1 MKREAAFIGAGNMG
15 GALLE
20 RVCQVIDPAQ
30 VAVYRPNRQAGQAQC
45 VRLGCALV
53 SSGAEA
59 VREAKYIFLC
69 VKPQVLPQV
78 LSGLLPAL
86 SENQAS
92 GGKPVLVSIAAGVT
106 LEKLSGILEAGGLD
120 LPVVRVMPNT
130 PAAIGQGV
138 LLVAPDETVSED
150 DLGELERLLS
160 ACGLLERVTQREL
173 DLGMSIA
180 GCGPAF
186 VYLFIE
192 ALADG
197 GVQLGLPR
205 VKAQTWAAQMVAG
218 AAGMVLQTGKHPG
231 VLKDEVCS
239 PGGTT
244 IAGVA
249 ELEKRAFRSAAA
261 QAVVAAYEKNSK
273 LSK

>member
-1 MKREAAFIGAGNMG
+1 MKYEAAFIGAGNMG

-20 RVCQVIDPAQ
+20 RVCQVTDPAR
-30 VAVYRPNRQAGQAQC
+30 VAVYRPDRQAGQAQC
-45 VRLGCALV
+45 TRLGCALA

-59 VREAKYIFLC
+59 VRAAKYIFLC

-78 LSGLLPAL
+78 LADLLPAL
-86 SENQAS
+86 RENQAA
-92 GGKPVLVSIAAGVT
+92 GDKPVLVSIAAGVT
-106 LEKLSGILEAGGLD
+106 LEKLSGILQAGGLD

-138 LLVAPDETVSED
+138 LLLAPAETVSED
-150 DLGELERLLS
+150 DLGGLERLLS
-160 ACGLLERVTQREL
+160 TCGLLERVTEREL
-173 DLGMSIA
+173 DLGSTIA

-205 VKAQTWAAQMVAG
+205 AKAQTWAAQMVAG

-231 VLKDEVCS
+231 QLKDEVCS

>member
-1 MKREAAFIGAGNMG
+1 MRYEAAFIGAGNMG

-20 RVCQVIDPAQ
+20 RVCQAIDPAC

-45 VRLGCALV
+45 ARLGCALA
-53 SSGAEA
+53 SSGADA

-78 LSGLLPAL
+78 LSDLLPAL
-86 SENQAS
+86 SENQAA
-92 GGKPVLVSIAAGVT
+92 GGRPVLVSIAAGVP
-106 LEKLSGILEAGGLD
+106 LEKLSELLQAGGLD

-138 LLVAPDETVSED
+138 LLLAPAEMVSED
-150 DLGELERLLS
+150 DLGGLERLLS

-205 VKAQTWAAQMVAG
+205 AKAQTWAAQMVAG

-231 VLKDEVCS
+231 QLKDEVCS